1 MSFSFLCSFLLVQP
15 ETSVKKRLT
24 LGAAEAEFNFFKD
37 PRSHGAPKGYTLHST
52 EVNIIFFNCLFPIM
66 GRKHLKFSLSI
77 KSSFQLR
84 R

>member
-1 MSFSFLCSFLLVQP
+1 MSFSFLLVQP

-52 EVNIIFFNCLFPIM
+52 EVNIEILIVC
-66 GRKHLKFSLSI
+66 
-77 KSSFQLR
+77 FQL
-84 R
+84 